1 MIRTLVYVTS
11 ETCFKYVQ
19 EQNVGHKY
27 LPFSVT
33 LSQAI
38 FINACFKSVHNRAH
52 AYICSFLLLTVR
64 QWNLLPKTL
73 AIIVRIEKFNKNLI
87 KM

>member
-1 MIRTLVYVTS
+1 MYITS

-19 EQNVGHKY
+19 EQNVGHKF

-33 LSQAI
+33 PSQAM

-52 AYICSFLLLTVR
+52 AYICPFLLLTVR
-64 QWNLLPKTL
+64 QWNLLPKRL
-73 AIIVRIEKFNKNLI
+73 AIIVRIEKFNENLI